1 MPDQQH
7 RPAGARHAIELV
19 TAWLDSADG
28 PSDLLVDYLRCHLD
42 EGTRPDGAGSCDG
55 ADQRPDLPQWLPAG
69 HARARDRRRGVDILR
84 RIALE
89 YARD

>member
-1 MPDQQH
+1 MPEQQ
-7 RPAGARHAIELV
+7 RPPGARHAIELV

-28 PSDLLVDYLRCHLD
+28 QSALLVDYLRCHLD
-42 EGTRPDGAGSCDG
+42 EGPPPDG
-55 ADQRPDLPQWLPAG
+55 P
-69 HARARDRRRGVDILR
+69 ARAMELISGLTYLSGSLLVMLELETGVAAPDILR

>member
-7 RPAGARHAIELV
+7 RPVGARHAIELV
-19 TAWLDSADG
+19 TAWLDSPDG
-28 PSDLLVDYLRCHLD
+28 PPDLLVDYLRCHLG
-42 EGTRPDGAGSCDG
+42 EHPPVGE
-55 ADQRPDLPQWLPAG
+55 Q
-69 HARARDRRRGVDILR
+69 ARAMELISGLTYLSGSLLVMLELETGVEASTILR